1 MDVLTT
7 REIQYTDDNGDER
20 NVVLTIYSPYLRVD
34 NRGWRGAFAFGP
46 PIERLS
52 EKTIPSGGI
61 DFIQCFLG
69 AVEVARGYLL
79 GSDVGRRAHWQGV
92 QHCGLQWR
100 SERPEGHQEPQIP
113 ALEEKPADLDVLGTR
128 NVPCPDQNGVT
139 SKVVLIVYK
148 PIQMGDG
155 TWKCAYSFDPVDGTS
170 IRFGTGADCIESILE
185 TLALARVTY
194 DSMIPHGWRAS
205 KTEDLLDCDD
215 LPYKSGRAYFKDPA
229 AYHDPDMPDF
239 RPSWLRDGT

>member
-7 REIQYTDDNGDER
+7 REIQYSDDSGDER

-46 PIERLS
+46 PIARLDNT
-52 EKTIPSGGI
+52 TIPSGGI

-79 GSDVGRRAHWQGV
+79 GSKLRECAHWQGV
-92 QHCGLQWR
+92 QHCGLPWR
-100 SERPEGHQEPQIP
+100 SERPEGYQEPQIP
-113 ALEEKPADLDVLGTR
+113 TLKERPGDLEVLGTR
-128 NVPCPDQNGVT
+128 NVACPDQNGAT
-139 SKVVLIVYK
+139 SKVVLTVYK
-148 PIQMGDG
+148 PTQMGDG
-155 TWKCAYSFDPVDGTS
+155 TWKCAYSFDPLDGTS
-170 IRFGTGADCIESILE
+170 IRFGTGVDCLESILE

-205 KTEDLLDCDD
+205 KTEDLLSCNDF
-215 LPYKSGRAYFKDPA
+215 PYKSGRAYLKDPVPSQ
-229 AYHDPDMPDF
+229 DPQ
-239 RPSWLRDGT
+239 